1 MNIHADTSGPTVQFY
16 TKSSGGGLMAEIEAI
31 DDSELK
37 PRESK
42 RVANLSDLMDPELA
56 LLHPVDVNQ
65 TYLPQLR
72 DWYTWAA
79 PQLPEQFDK
88 DFLQQANA
96 RWLEALEIS
105 EALGK
110 SAAQRR
116 SDGRLFDS

>member
-1 MNIHADTSGPTVQFY
+1 MVQFY

-42 RVANLSDLMDPELA
+42 RVANLSDLMDPDLA
-56 LLHPVDVNQ
+56 LQHPVDVKQ

-72 DWYTWAA
+72 DWYNWAA

-110 SAAQRR
+110 SAAQQR